1 MKTAWRIVTSITTL
15 QKEEQLVACML
26 HLKYNIALKMEKYV
40 VGSLKEE
47 EEEEEKKQEEKEKKE
62 EKKKTKEKEKKKE
75 EEEREEEE
83 EGH

>member
-1 MKTAWRIVTSITTL
+1 MKTAWHIVTSITTL

-47 EEEEEKKQEEKEKKE
+47 EEEEEKK
-62 EKKKTKEKEKKKE
+62 
-75 EEEREEEE
+75 
-83 EGH
+83 